1 MVKYAPLRPP
11 FAQARLPAA
20 PEWTPQLRALIQLS
34 RFTTRQLWA
43 QPCKLSLA
51 FIAALLLLL
60 QTPPAQAQRVR
71 LPIFDAVVVN
81 SYPHDP
87 DAFTQGL
94 LFRDGVLYEST
105 GMNGRSSIRKVAL
118 ESGKVLQKADIPQQ
132 YFGEGMTAWKDE
144 LFSLTWQSQ
153 TGFVWDLKTFKLK
166 RQFSY
171 SGEGWG
177 LTHDDKHL
185 ILSDG
190 TATLRFFDPATM
202 KEVKRL
208 PVTALGRPVE
218 QLNELEWVEGQIY
231 ANVWQS
237 ELIVRID
244 PASGQVHSVIDLS
257 GLLKR
262 SGAARGSEDVLNGI
276 AYDAAKKRLFVT
288 GKLWPK
294 LFEIRLVPRQM
305 SQ

>member
-1 MVKYAPLRPP
+1 MHTSAATPQ
-11 FAQARLPAA
+11 AQHATLLPA
-20 PEWTPQLRALIQLS
+20 PQLSALPRRLLQWLS
-34 RFTTRQLWA
+34 RLLPLLW
-43 QPCKLSLA
+43 
-51 FIAALLLLL
+51 AALLLHPS
-60 QTPPAQAQRVR
+60 TGAAQRVR
-71 LPIFDAVVVN
+71 LPVFDAVVVN

-105 GMNGRSSIRKVAL
+105 GLNGRSSIRKVAL
-118 ESGKVLQKADIPQQ
+118 ESGKVLQKTDIPQQ
-132 YFGEGMTAWKDE
+132 YFGEGMTVWKDE

-153 TGFVWDLKTFKLK
+153 IGFVWDLKTLKLK
-166 RQFSY
+166 RQFNY

-177 LTHDDKHL
+177 LTHDEQHL

-208 PVTALGRPVE
+208 QVTALGRPVE

-244 PASGQVHSVIDLS
+244 PATGQVHSVIDLS

-262 SGAARGSEDVLNGI
+262 EGAARGGEDVLNGI

-294 LFEIRLVPRQM
+294 LFEIRLVPRSLTQ
-305 SQ
+305 

>member
-1 MVKYAPLRPP
+1 M
-11 FAQARLPAA
+11 
-20 PEWTPQLRALIQLS
+20 
-34 RFTTRQLWA
+34 
-43 QPCKLSLA
+43 A
-51 FIAALLLLL
+51 FIAALLL
-60 QTPPAQAQRVR
+60 QAPPAQAQRVR
-71 LPIFDAVVVN
+71 LPVFDAVVVN

-94 LFRDGVLYEST
+94 LFRDGALYEST
-105 GMNGRSSIRKVAL
+105 GLHGRSSVRKVAL

-144 LFSLTWQSQ
+144 LFSLTWQQQ
-153 TGFVWDLKTFKLK
+153 TGFVWDLKTLKLK

-177 LTHDDKHL
+177 LTHDGQHL

-190 TATLRFFDPATM
+190 TATLRFFEPATM
-202 KEVKRL
+202 KEIKRL
-208 PVTALGRPVE
+208 QVRALGRPVE

-231 ANVWQS
+231 ANIWKTD
-237 ELIVRID
+237 LIARID
-244 PASGQVHSVIDLS
+244 PVSGQVLSLIDLS

-262 SGAARGSEDVLNGI
+262 AGAARGGEDVLNGI
-276 AYDAAKKRLFVT
+276 AYDPAKKRLFVT

-294 LFEIRLVPRQM
+294 LFEIRLVPRPMTQ
-305 SQ
+305 